1 MKSERLLIV
10 FCYGLVYLVWGSTY
24 FFIKGAVATVPAEL
38 VVALRFIGGALIL
51 AAIAWRNGAFKA
63 LPSLAQLGGSALIG
77 ALLLLMGN
85 GLITVAEKTVPS
97 YAVSLIAACSPL
109 FIALFNILLFKTNI
123 SAVRFSGVAVGV
135 FGIGLLLYDGTSIV
149 GSLQPG
155 VLIALTGIL
164 AWSFG
169 TSIARALPKVPDVFL
184 STTVQMLTAGGSAL
198 VIALARD
205 PAALAGLGSASA
217 WSVASIVYLA
227 VLGSLTLVAYNVLL
241 VKEPSFRISSYA
253 LVNPLIAVFLGLV
266 VSGEPPTPLLALGVP
281 LVLCGLTL
289 MLYGD
294 TLLLKMVNA
303 ASRRARS

>member
-38 VVALRFIGGALIL
+38 VVALRFLGGALIL
-51 AAIAWRNGAFKA
+51 AAIAWRKGAFKTA
-63 LPSLAQLGGSALIG
+63 PSPAQLGGSALIG

-85 GLITVAEKTVPS
+85 GLITFAEKTVPS

-109 FIALFNILLFKTNI
+109 FIALFNILLFKTTI
-123 SAVRFSGVAVGV
+123 SAIRFSGVLVGV
-135 FGIGLLLYDGTSIV
+135 AGIALLLYDGTSIA

-155 VLIALTGIL
+155 VLMGIL

-169 TSIARALPKVPDVFL
+169 TSIARVLPKIPDVFL
-184 STTVQMLTAGGSAL
+184 STAVQMIAAGGTAL
-198 VIALARD
+198 VIALVRD
-205 PAALAGLGSASA
+205 PASLAGLGSASA

-266 VSGEPPTPLLALGVP
+266 VSGESATPLLVFGVP
-281 LVLCGLTL
+281 LVLCGLVL

-294 TLLLKMVNA
+294 PLLQKLVSA
-303 ASRRARS
+303 ARRSPR